1 MGSQEYNLAV
11 LWQIVKHIPGKLIE
25 KLKIKHKIQTRAFSA
40 TSHVVTMIFAQ
51 LSHARK
57 RLVSRMS
64 EAGLNRQKQKSII
77 LSDRQQHCRAIDSAG
92 ENPVEKWGCREV
104 ES

>member
-11 LWQIVKHIPGKLIE
+11 LGQIVKHIPGKLIE
-25 KLKIKHKIQTRAFSA
+25 K
-40 TSHVVTMIFAQ
+40 
-51 LSHARK
+51 RK
-57 RLVSRMS
+57 RLVIRMS

-92 ENPVEKWGCREV
+92 ENPVETWGYREV
-104 ES
+104 GS